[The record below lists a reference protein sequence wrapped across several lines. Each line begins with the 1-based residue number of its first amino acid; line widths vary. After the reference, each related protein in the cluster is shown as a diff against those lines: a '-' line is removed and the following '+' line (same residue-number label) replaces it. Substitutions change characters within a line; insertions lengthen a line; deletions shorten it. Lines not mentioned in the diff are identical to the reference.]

1 MEPFLGQIMAVGF
14 NFAPVGWAFC
24 AGQLLPISQNQA
36 LFSLLGTTYGGDG
49 RTTFALPDLRGRC
62 AIGMGQGPGLSPRNE
77 GQKGGVES
85 EVISSNQM
93 PSHSHVI
100 SVDAK
105 VQVGTSNPNTD
116 EPNNAF
122 LTTSSNDFYASAGAA
137 GNNLGG
143 VSATAT
149 AGNTGGNQPINVMQP
164 YIAINYIIA
173 LQGIFPSR
181 S

>member
-1 MEPFLGQIMAVGF
+1 MTPFLGQIMAVGF
-14 NFAPVGWAFC
+14 NFAPRGWALC
-24 AGQLLPISQNQA
+24 AGQLLSIAENTA
-36 LFSLLGTTYGGDG
+36 LYSLLGTTYGGDG

-62 AIGMGQGPGLSPRNE
+62 AIGMGQGSGLTNRPE
-77 GQKGGVES
+77 GQKGGVEA
-85 EVISSNQM
+85 ETLTSNQL
-93 PSHSHVI
+93 PSHSHAVT
-100 SVDAK
+100 VDAK

-149 AGNTGGNQPINVMQP
+149 AANTGGSQPINVMQP
-164 YIAINYIIA
+164 FLTINYIIA
-173 LQGIFPSR
+173 LQGVFPAR
-181 S
+181 G

>member
-1 MEPFLGQIMAVGF
+1 
-14 NFAPVGWAFC
+14 
-24 AGQLLPISQNQA
+24 
-36 LFSLLGTTYGGDG
+36 
-49 RTTFALPDLRGRC
+49 
-62 AIGMGQGPGLSPRNE
+62 
-77 GQKGGVES
+77 VES